1 MSVVAW
7 QRVEAAVVAFAV
19 LAAFPLIGG
28 WMWLIWPFAL
38 FLLFDLSALGYLGN
52 PRVGA
57 FFYNLV
63 HNWAGPTALILVWV
77 LAYPLTYIIPTEAGD
92 VLIVTGL
99 AWLFHVAADR
109 ALGYGLK
116 HADAFQ
122 HTHLGWIGKR
132 GREDA
137 PH

>member
-1 MSVVAW
+1 MIEGGAI
-7 QRVEAAVVAFAV
+7 AAATFAATIA
-19 LAAFPLIGG
+19 LGLHWWFPL
-28 WMWLIWPFAL
+28 AL
-38 FLLFDLSALGYLGN
+38 FLAWDLSALGYLAG

-63 HNWAGPTALILVWV
+63 HNYAGPVLLGLLALLMLSPV
-77 LAYPLTYIIPTEAGD
+77 LAAIALSWG
-92 VLIVTGL
+92 
-99 AWLFHVAADR
+99 FHVGADR

-116 HADAFQ
+116 HDDAFQ

-132 GREDA
+132 NGESA